1 MRKAPLLRFTL
12 ATLALACSQAF
23 AAPSPYSSLI
33 VFGDSLSDAGQ
44 FPDLTGGTAGM
55 RFTNRDADG
64 NYAPVSPMILGG
76 RLGIS
81 PDELNPSTSV
91 GIQPDG
97 NNWAV
102 GGYTTQQILDSIT
115 ESSKV
120 IVPPN
125 GPVPGF
131 VFRERPGYL
140 ANGLRADPNA
150 LALRWPDP
158 GCSAITRLVKTD
170 WHFI

>member
-12 ATLALACSQAF
+12 ASMALACSQAF
-23 AAPSPYSSLI
+23 AAPSPYSTLI

-115 ESSKV
+115 TTSETVIPPGNPGAGLVLGTFLAARVSKPALPEPRVERAGSVLPPESS
-120 IVPPN
+120 
-125 GPVPGF
+125 
-131 VFRERPGYL
+131 RSDRP
-140 ANGLRADPNA
+140 
-150 LALRWPDP
+150 
-158 GCSAITRLVKTD
+158 
-170 WHFI
+170 